1 MVNGMVAKERKQ
13 MKHRSC
19 VEEKKVKMK
28 KVRKKFFL
36 KDFEKINFLFKNNLK
51 NVFSFF
57 HSRLSLPFNLP

>member
-28 KVRKKFFL
+28 KVRKKNFF
-36 KDFEKINFLFKNNLK
+36 KGFRKNKNFVKNN
-51 NVFSFF
+51 
-57 HSRLSLPFNLP
+57 

>member
-36 KDFEKINFLFKNNLK
+36 KDFEKIKMLF
-51 NVFSFF
+51 
-57 HSRLSLPFNLP
+57 

>member
-36 KDFEKINFLFKNNLK
+36 KDFEKIKILF
-51 NVFSFF
+51 
-57 HSRLSLPFNLP
+57 